1 MKCVNVSTQMEEIR
15 ELHFLNSSRFE
26 AGKFSCVVDYFL
38 ELWLRKVSYF
48 LGDCREN
55 YFIRLFSALS
65 GKYRRDYELSRD
77 NDSDMAAT
85 QGYYNTL
92 HVLRSDV
99 WSYIREK
106 CPSFV
111 RMDCNAQFSEIFC
124 TNVFF
129 NLTDIQKKNILSQYI
144 QNGFCSDCQR
154 NLRVNNQ
161 VFLYYVSL
169 PQVVLAGYFMSDLP
183 N

>member
-1 MKCVNVSTQMEEIR
+1 
-15 ELHFLNSSRFE
+15 
-26 AGKFSCVVDYFL
+26 
-38 ELWLRKVSYF
+38 
-48 LGDCREN
+48 
-55 YFIRLFSALS
+55 
-65 GKYRRDYELSRD
+65 
-77 NDSDMAAT
+77 MAAT

-183 N
+183 NQGPSGINFYFFLTALGHFASSPFILNRLNQENVGKN